1 MRSHS
6 LMCSRHLRL
15 TATCLLLT
23 IWGGATYAD
32 DWDLQYEQQQD
43 VVITLQP
50 VTDAPLDQTCPAH
63 FDLVRLSTQID
74 LAQVG
79 TITIEPNLPVVRR
92 AIGFVASDRSY
103 VDQSAV
109 LDLQIDILGCA
120 FRRHFLPRTGQ
131 FIMSG
136 DFDIGRIENTEFSY
150 VSNDNL
156 FRPQVLYQ
164 TRLNGPANGF
174 AYNRGVNLLGLSQE
188 QVMGTLTLDL
198 GFVHAPLISD
208 DRPNQI
214 ADFNRLHLKIIVR
227 SE

>member
-1 MRSHS
+1 MSS
-6 LMCSRHLRL
+6 QNLRL
-15 TATCLLLT
+15 TAACLLLT
-23 IWGGATYAD
+23 IWGGATHAD

-43 VVITLQP
+43 VAVILQP

-120 FRRHFLPRTGQ
+120 FRRHFLPQSSQ

-136 DFDIGRIENTEFSY
+136 DFDIGRIENSEFSH
-150 VSNDNL
+150 VSNDNR

-164 TRLNGPANGF
+164 TRLTGPANGF
-174 AYNRGVNLLGLSQE
+174 AYNRGIDMLGLSQG
-188 QVMGTLTLDL
+188 QVKGTLTLDL
-198 GFVHAPLISD
+198 NFKYFPLSEYPI
-208 DRPNQI
+208 RPTL
-214 ADFNRLHLKIIVR
+214 ACW
-227 SE
+227 